1 MKFVCERCQTKYSIA
16 DERVRGKILKVK
28 CKTCANVIT
37 VREERRPSAPQSTL
51 SRPGSASHPTVAR
64 PPTAPQPAV
73 GVEPSDSVERTV
85 LAPAPALFDAAPPP
99 TPRRQSASMAA
110 VGAPDD
116 GIAWYLALS
125 GERSGPFS
133 RKQLVDKLVALPR
146 NADLHVW
153 NDQLGSW
160 KPPADVPAVAAD
172 LASRRR
178 VPPPP
183 PSGAPRRP
191 VVPPPVASINAPLR
205 ASSLGAKLPPPTGG
219 TRPRP
224 TLSSLA
230 AAAAP
235 ARASDAEPGVDID
248 PSTLLETP
256 APQAG
261 MLHAF
266 GSNGHGAAAGNGVAH
281 ASSDGGKLLNLS
293 GGSEGGQ
300 GASAA
305 RLMTAADAVG
315 WSPSGD
321 LPVGRGRNTKLF
333 VGLLAVVGVIVVV
346 FIIGLSGKKAP
357 PPPVAAKVAPAT
369 DPMAGMLEKMAQE
382 PPPPPKPA
390 PPPVQPAPV
399 AAPAPARGKARLG
412 GKGRGR
418 PAAAV
423 ASAAA
428 SSSAPADST
437 AARYANE
444 GGIKVAPLA
453 AATRPPP
460 SQAQL
465 TAVVN
470 NNRGAIRTCY
480 QRALARDNS
489 LTHGKLVVKL
499 TLGISGR
506 VKGSRVEGP
515 PQFRT
520 IEPCIREVVSR
531 WVFPQASDEYD
542 FEFPLVFQGNE

>member
-1 MKFVCERCQTKYSIA
+1 
-16 DERVRGKILKVK
+16 
-28 CKTCANVIT
+28 
-37 VREERRPSAPQSTL
+37 
-51 SRPGSASHPTVAR
+51 
-64 PPTAPQPAV
+64 
-73 GVEPSDSVERTV
+73 
-85 LAPAPALFDAAPPP
+85 
-99 TPRRQSASMAA
+99 MAA

-224 TLSSLA
+224 TLSQPGRLPPLLRGHPTPS
-230 AAAAP
+230 P
-235 ARASDAEPGVDID
+235 ACDID

-261 MLHAF
+261 HAARVREQRPRRR
-266 GSNGHGAAAGNGVAH
+266 GAEMAIAH

-293 GGSEGGQ
+293 GGSEGRGQ
-300 GASAA
+300 SAA

-321 LPVGRGRNTKLF
+321 LPVGRGENTKLF
-333 VGLLAVVGVIVVV
+333 VGLLAVVGVIMSS
-346 FIIGLSGKKAP
+346 FHHRLEREEGAPSARGIEGGARDRPDGRACSRRWRRSLRRRRSG
-357 PPPVAAKVAPAT
+357 T
-369 DPMAGMLEKMAQE
+369 
-382 PPPPPKPA
+382 
-390 PPPVQPAPV
+390 
-399 AAPAPARGKARLG
+399 AAPFS
-412 GKGRGR
+412 R
-418 PAAAV
+418 P
-423 ASAAA
+423 
-428 SSSAPADST
+428 
-437 AARYANE
+437 R
-444 GGIKVAPLA
+444 
-453 AATRPPP
+453 
-460 SQAQL
+460 
-465 TAVVN
+465 
-470 NNRGAIRTCY
+470 
-480 QRALARDNS
+480 
-489 LTHGKLVVKL
+489 
-499 TLGISGR
+499 
-506 VKGSRVEGP
+506 
-515 PQFRT
+515 
-520 IEPCIREVVSR
+520 
-531 WVFPQASDEYD
+531 
-542 FEFPLVFQGNE
+542 